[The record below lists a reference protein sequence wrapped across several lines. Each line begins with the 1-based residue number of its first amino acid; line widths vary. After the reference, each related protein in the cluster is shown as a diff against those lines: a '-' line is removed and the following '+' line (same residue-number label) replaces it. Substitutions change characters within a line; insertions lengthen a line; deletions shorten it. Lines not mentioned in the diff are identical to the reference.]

1 MEIPAIV
8 SSLSSCTCALFNH
21 WFICAAGNYM
31 GHKYTTEAYHRHRSS
46 WSIDM
51 YTVGEII
58 AIDGG
63 CNGSRQFGHL
73 QSSNIKVKSI
83 RFDAIRFLVD
93 DVKINFDFRRIP
105 ILGKHSKRITCGAWS
120 RDNILAL
127 GSDDKTLSLSSE
139 DGDSLR
145 VVQLRDVPSDM
156 CFAEIKTDERV
167 PGENTVS
174 AEFSWRPS
182 PNFYFSHFRLSLHR

>member
-1 MEIPAIV
+1 M
-8 SSLSSCTCALFNH
+8 N
-21 WFICAAGNYM
+21 
-31 GHKYTTEAYHRHRSS
+31 
-46 WSIDM
+46 
-51 YTVGEII
+51 
-58 AIDGG
+58 
-63 CNGSRQFGHL
+63 
-73 QSSNIKVKSI
+73 
-83 RFDAIRFLVD
+83 
-93 DVKINFDFRRIP
+93 FRRIP

-145 VVQLRDVPSDM
+145 VVQLRDIPSDM

-174 AEFSWRPS
+174 AMR
-182 PNFYFSHFRLSLHR
+182 FRVCTMHVSILIF